1 MISNIGA
8 GKTAILQNMQDLK
21 EKKGTAQVKQNKA
34 LDKTDM
40 IKEQIKNGTYKVD
53 IQKTAQSILKEL
65 I

>member
-1 MISNIGA
+1 MISKTRA
-8 GKTAILQNMQDLK
+8 GSAAILQNTQDLK
-21 EKKGTAQVKQNKA
+21 KNKGTAQVKKNKA